1 MCTPRPEGP
10 FQPVYLLG
18 SILGVLIH
26 SSVFSLLLHRFAVS
40 VGYWKDPYIQYF
52 VRQAKER
59 KAPEINRG
67 KLEGEW
73 GHLTCPDKTSAHWEL
88 GRGGNMG
95 KNETGDLH
103 SRNSMLC
110 LIF

>member
-18 SILGVLIH
+18 QILVVLFH
-26 SSVFSLLLHRFAVS
+26 NSLFSLLLHRFAVS

-67 KLEGEW
+67 KLERGW
-73 GHLTCPDKTSAHWEL
+73 GHLTCPDKTWEL
-88 GRGGNMG
+88 GRGGNIA
-95 KNETGDLH
+95 KNETRVLH
-103 SRNSMLC
+103 STQYYPILC
-110 LIF
+110 CV